1 MKGRRRR
8 RGPRQGPQM
17 DLWEQVAPQLS
28 KEGGECQPPHKAAGI
43 RRTSLF
49 GGKRCKWVNLHGLGR
64 AILWVDL
71 PYVAILWVD
80 VDCEACHIVG
90 GCCRQATIVVWTLN
104 GSSVDNRKQA
114 TKKCSVLK
122 KFIKYKFSFS
132 ATVRAPQK
140 IFL

>member
-1 MKGRRRR
+1 M
-8 RGPRQGPQM
+8 
-17 DLWEQVAPQLS
+17 
-28 KEGGECQPPHKAAGI
+28 
-43 RRTSLF
+43 
-49 GGKRCKWVNLHGLGR
+49 GLGGL

-90 GCCRQATIVVWTLN
+90 GCCRQAAIVVWTLN

-122 KFIKYKFSFS
+122 KFIKHKFAFS

>member
-8 RGPRQGPQM
+8 QGPRQGPQM

-49 GGKRCKWVNLHGLGR
+49 GGKRCKWVDLHGLGR
-64 AILWVDL
+64 ADHIVGGF
-71 PYVAILWVD
+71 AI
-80 VDCEACHIVG
+80 CCHIVG
-90 GCCRQATIVVWTLN
+90 GCYRQAAIVVWTLN

-122 KFIKYKFSFS
+122 KFIKHKFS